1 MSDYPLDWQRVRI
14 GDLLIEHSERSSTSS
29 QHEVLSVTKDGIFSQ
44 REYFKKQIASEDNTG
59 YKVVKKGDVVFS
71 AMNLWMGSIDV
82 VKDYQIG
89 IVSPAYITM
98 RPNQQVADT
107 EFLSYFL
114 RGDEMRKRYIQHS
127 QQGASIVRRNLNKD
141 DLLDDEIAIPQLP
154 EQKKI
159 AEILSGIDR
168 CIQAE
173 VNIESK
179 ITKQYQGVLSRIFDD
194 VSKEIPLGDYLPLGD
209 LNLDISDGNY
219 SAKYPSASEFVER
232 GVPFIRASNMK
243 EGTIDDKDMRFIST
257 TKHQEIT
264 KGHLKSG
271 DILIANRGEIG
282 KTSRVPARHIGS
294 NINAQVVR
302 INGGKKIDSSFLFH
316 YLSSPFCQ
324 TLIDELTTGTA
335 LKQLPIGNLVKL
347 LIPAPEMSV
356 QIAIGGALDSMQR
369 VMNAISEKSRKRSQ
383 LKQAVATELLSGRK
397 RVSI

>member
-1 MSDYPLDWQRVRI
+1 MIEFPSHWTNCQLGERIRFEYGKSPNEVRCSDGKYPVY
-14 GDLLIEHSERSSTSS
+14 GSSGKTALAINYTT
-29 QHEVLSVTKDGIFSQ
+29 E
-44 REYFKKQIASEDNTG
+44 
-59 YKVVKKGDVVFS
+59 
-71 AMNLWMGSIDV
+71 
-82 VKDYQIG
+82 
-89 IVSPAYITM
+89 SPAIIVGRKGTIDKPIFLQE
-98 RPNQQVADT
+98 RCWAIDTTFFADK
-107 EFLSYFL
+107 FPS
-114 RGDEMRKRYIQHS
+114 
-127 QQGASIVRRNLNKD
+127 D
-141 DLLDDEIAIPQLP
+141 DPKYLFFLLDSINLRSLNESTGVPSLSRDALHSIPVSLPPLP

-168 CIQAE
+168 SIQAE
-173 VNIESK
+173 VNMASK
-179 ITKQYQGVLSRIFDD
+179 ITKQYQGVLSQIFDD
-194 VSKEIPLGDYLPLGD
+194 ASKQILLGDYLPLGD
-209 LNLDISDGNY
+209 LDLDISDGNY

-243 EGTIDDKDMRFIST
+243 EGTIDDRDMRFISA

-282 KTSRVPARHIGS
+282 KTSRVPERHIGS

-302 INGGKKIDSSFLFH
+302 INGGTKIDSSFLFH

-356 QIAIGGALDSMQR
+356 QIATGGALDSMQR
-369 VMNAISEKSRKRSQ
+369 AMNAISEKIRKRSQ
-383 LKQAVATELLSGRK
+383 LKQALASDLLSGRK
-397 RVSI
+397 RVSV